1 MDTSTTAM
9 ENTHLKHQIS
19 AVIFDLDGTLL
30 NTEDVTKYIRKKFLA
45 KYGKVQD
52 SEKEKKRF
60 GMTFKESV
68 IATLKEYDLPLT
80 PEQYVQEILSMC
92 RGTWLLA
99 KPLPGANR
107 LMRHLHKHGVPFAL
121 ASNSLTK
128 NIDEKISHHDG
139 WKECFTL
146 ILGSDQI
153 KSGKPSPDIYLEAA
167 KRMGVDSSCCLVIE
181 DSIVGVKAGKAAGM
195 KVVAVPSLQNDSDS
209 YSIADSILHSLLE
222 LQPEEWGLPQ
232 FEDWVGNALP
242 IEPIYLSG
250 VFSNGLLRICEDN
263 KLPVLPGQIWGLY
276 FGWAKFDA
284 QKVLKAVISV
294 GWCPGGCGSQRKIQL
309 CLINE
314 NHNDHYHDQ
323 KMQLLLVGYLGR
335 SFTAGNRLDSLDV
348 VDEDKVCADAAL
360 NLPAFSNKLCA
371 SFFNF
376 KENAQE

>member
-1 MDTSTTAM
+1 MGTDM
-9 ENTHLKHQIS
+9 ENNHRRPHIS

-30 NTEDVTKYIRKKFLA
+30 NTEDVTKNIQKNFLA

-52 SEKEKKRF
+52 SEKEKKRL
-60 GMTFKESV
+60 GTTLKESV
-68 IATLKEYDLPLT
+68 IAIVNDYDLPLT
-80 PEQYVQEILSMC
+80 PEEYVQEILPMHH
-92 RGTWLLA
+92 GMWLLA

-121 ASNSLTK
+121 ASNSLRK
-128 NIDEKISHHDG
+128 NIDGKISHHDG
-139 WKECFTL
+139 WKERFTV
-146 ILGSDQI
+146 ILGSDQV
-153 KSGKPSPDIYLEAA
+153 KSGKPSPDIFLEAA
-167 KRMGVDSSCCLVIE
+167 KRMGVDSSHCLVIE

-195 KVVAVPSLQNDSDS
+195 NVVAVPSLQNESES
-209 YSIADSILHSLLE
+209 YSIADCILHSLLE
-222 LQPEEWGLPQ
+222 IRPEEWGLPK

-242 IEPIYLSG
+242 IEPIYLTG
-250 VFSNGLLRICEDN
+250 VFSNGLLQIYEDN
-263 KLPVLPGQIWGLY
+263 GLPALPGQIWGLY
-276 FGWAKFDA
+276 IGWAEFDA

-294 GWCPGGCGSQRKIQL
+294 GWSLGGSGSQRKIQL

-314 NHNDHYHDQ
+314 NHNEHHHDQ

-335 SFTAGNRLDSLDV
+335 SLTAGNRLDSLDV
-348 VDEDKVCADAAL
+348 LDEDKVCADAAL